1 VSGPLE
7 PASLEALDAV
17 WAARFDS
24 LVALMRA
31 VVSVQREL
39 VEALE
44 EVEAVVFGSAPV
56 EATLSEDGKGLE
68 AGGLPAQA
76 RQSQLHARRL
86 VKRAGQLAARAEQLC
101 VEAAELSGRDAPA
114 HERVPPVEQS

>member
-1 VSGPLE
+1 VSGPPE
-7 PASLEALDAV
+7 PVSLDELDAV

-24 LVALMRA
+24 LVVLMRA
-31 VVSVQREL
+31 VVGVQREL

-44 EVEAVVFGSAPV
+44 EVEAVIFRAAPV
-56 EATLSEDGKGLE
+56 EAALSGDGMAVE

-86 VKRAGQLAARAEQLC
+86 VKRACQLAARAEQLC

-114 HERVPPVEQS
+114 RERVPPVEQS